1 MPARTLIRTRLFV
14 AAVALLALLACSADA
29 TSTSAVFV
37 NPNAAARKPDQPEP
51 APALNRDQA
60 LDIYAYLVGSSR
72 NANFADRPVADALE
86 RAATAAAGGSAK
98 ASLFAPDAT
107 TKHVV
112 VVAPGVN
119 HEDLG
124 FDATF
129 HVQDDLPLD
138 TDLVSTVKDRVMIE
152 YAADDDFIPE
162 DAADFDE
169 VDVAVD
175 DLEDA
180 LAKLRQWSSKTPKL
194 GAIRIN
200 GIDQDDDDYQDQ
212 IAKVRDLISQLSQ
225 TLPTVSTSLITPN
238 SAGLV
243 AAEKLE
249 QTDATA
255 ASTAQSASPVAAAA
269 AAPRLSSNFTDL
281 TCFTSASACS
291 SSTNSCSQHGTCT
304 NRGSASHPCW
314 KCACTKTGYRKYA
327 GASCADDDI
336 SSEVALFGG
345 ITIAFIAMLAGSI
358 MMVASAANGSSGGG
372 SRID

>member
-1 MPARTLIRTRLFV
+1 MPARTLTRTRLLV

-37 NPNAAARKPDQPEP
+37 NPNAAARKPDQP
-51 APALNRDQA
+51 APALSRDQA

-86 RAATAAAGGSAK
+86 RTATAAAGGSTT
-98 ASLFAPDAT
+98 ASLFAPEAP

-138 TDLVSTVKDRVMIE
+138 ANLVSTVKDRVLDE
-152 YAADDDFIPE
+152 YADDDFIPE

-175 DLEDA
+175 DLEEA

-238 SAGLV
+238 SAGTV
-243 AAEKLE
+243 AAGKIE

-269 AAPRLSSNFTDL
+269 AAPRLSSNFTEL

-291 SSTNSCSQHGTCT
+291 SSTNSCSQHGTCM

-314 KCACTKTGYRKYA
+314 KCTCTKAGYRKYA

-345 ITIAFIAMLAGSI
+345 ITIAFIAMLAGTI
-358 MMVASAANGSSGGG
+358 MMVASAANGNSGGG

>member
-1 MPARTLIRTRLFV
+1 MPARTLTRTRLFV
-14 AAVALLALLACSADA
+14 ASVALLALLACSADA
-29 TSTSAVFV
+29 TSTSTVFV
-37 NPNAAARKPDQPEP
+37 NPNAAARKSDQPEP
-51 APALNRDQA
+51 APALSRDQA

-86 RAATAAAGGSAK
+86 RAATAAAGGSAT
-98 ASLFAPDAT
+98 ASLFAPDAP

-138 TDLVSTVKDRVMIE
+138 ANLVTTVKDRVLDE
-152 YAADDDFIPE
+152 YADDDLIPE

-225 TLPTVSTSLITPN
+225 TLPTVSTSLITPT
-238 SAGLV
+238 SAGPV
-243 AAEKLE
+243 AAEKIK

-255 ASTAQSASPVAAAA
+255 APTAQSASPVAAAA
-269 AAPRLSSNFTDL
+269 AAPRLSSNFTEL

-291 SSTNSCSQHGTCT
+291 SSTSSCSQHGTCT

-358 MMVASAANGSSGGG
+358 MMVASAANGNSGGG